1 MIEFWKRYNI
11 TIVLFTLVISLS
23 GLSLYNYSVQKNL
36 LLEQMRSDALDTAG
50 SIIAA
55 MNRFHDIKS
64 TMKVQKLVNDISLGL
79 EIFEFRYIEPGG
91 VIRNSMFKEEIGTIY
106 QGKSFQETRTGTVP
120 MGKFFFETR
129 DFVPV
134 MSIYYPI
141 MRNDRL
147 IGIIDLCVDISE
159 YKILLSPSQTDFL
172 LMRRQV
178 DILNLLKLIEG
189 SVHNSVDITSKT
201 DFHNFLKKYV
211 ENANNI
217 IQISLVDQQHR
228 VTMSSEDSIIGKRV
242 EHTYS
247 SSPVM
252 FEMDGRPTYRI
263 VMPDIQINGSTKKEQ
278 LVLLLDAGSY
288 VKNEQRTL
296 RTALLTSAMTILFAL
311 FIARIIYYSAIESS
325 RKETERLE
333 KLVKE
338 RTQAIDFLSKTD
350 ALTGL
355 WNRGYLEEMMEME
368 FKRSRRYDKNMAIM
382 VIDLDY
388 FKKINDGYGHLGG
401 DEVLRRVSKSLL
413 TGLRETDFI
422 GRYGGEEIV
431 VILSETCAEKAFEL
445 ANKIC
450 NDIASEAIEFANTTI
465 PVTVSIGV
473 SALRPEHMTYEE
485 IFSEA
490 DDALY
495 MSKNNGRNRATLY
508 SHS

>member
-11 TIVLFTLVISLS
+11 TIVLFTLVFSLS
-23 GLSLYNYSVQKNL
+23 GLSFYNYLIQKNL
-36 LLEQMRSDALDTAG
+36 LLEQMRNDAQDTAG

-64 TMKVQKLVNDISLGL
+64 TMKVQKLVSDISLGL
-79 EIFEFRYIEPGG
+79 EIFEFRYIEPDG
-91 VIRNSMFKEEIGTIY
+91 VIRNSMFKEEIGTVY
-106 QGKSFQETRTGTVP
+106 QGKSFQETRTGTIP

-141 MRNDRL
+141 RMDDQL
-147 IGIIDLCVDISE
+147 IGIVDLCVDISE
-159 YKILLSPSQTDFL
+159 YKILLSPAQTDFL

-178 DILNLLKLIEG
+178 DILNLLKSIEG
-189 SVHNSVDITSKT
+189 SVHNSVEITSKT

-211 ENANNI
+211 ETANNI

-228 VTMSSEDSIIGKRV
+228 IIMSNEGSIIGKRV
-242 EHTYS
+242 DRTYVS
-247 SSPVM
+247 STEI
-252 FEMDGRPTYRI
+252 FEMNGRPTYRI
-263 VMPDIQINGSTKKEQ
+263 VMPDINMNGSKKKEQ
-278 LVLLLDAGSY
+278 LILLLDAGSY
-288 VKNEQRTL
+288 VKNEHRIL
-296 RTALLTSAMTILFAL
+296 RTALLTSAMAILFAL

-333 KLVKE
+333 QLVKE
-338 RTQAIDFLSKTD
+338 RTQAIEFLSKTD

-355 WNRGYLEEMMEME
+355 WNRGYLEEMMELE
-368 FKRSRRYDKNMAIM
+368 FKRSRRYHKDMAIM

-388 FKKINDGYGHLGG
+388 FKKINDTYGHLGG
-401 DEVLRRVSKSLL
+401 DEVLRRVGKSLL
-413 TGLRETDFI
+413 SGLRETDFI

-431 VILSETCAEKAFEL
+431 VILSETRAEKAFEL

-450 NDIASEAIEFANTTI
+450 SDIASEPIEFGDAVI
-465 PVTVSIGV
+465 WVTVSIGV
-473 SALRPEHMTYEE
+473 SALRPEHTTYEE

-495 MSKNNGRNRATLY
+495 ASKNNGRNRVGLY